1 MDLLDTLLHLLLYAV
16 SGIGVLI
23 VLAGV
28 GEAAWRFLRLRL
40 AGPLAHAQL
49 LTQTGYIRER
59 LGAHL
64 LLGLDFFV
72 AADIIKSTFAPS
84 WENLGILAAIVAIRI
99 VLSYFLAKEMEQT
112 RRERSELQNEGLDPG
127 R

>member
-1 MDLLDTLLHLLLYAV
+1 MEIFHTLLWVLLYTV

-28 GEAAWRFLRLRL
+28 VEAAWRFLRLRL
-40 AGPLAHAQL
+40 DGQHGHAHL
-49 LTQTGYIRER
+49 LMQTDFIRER

-72 AADIIKSTFAPS
+72 AADIIKSTLAPS
-84 WENLGILAAIVAIRI
+84 WENVGILGAIVAIRI
-99 VLSYFLAKEMEQT
+99 ALSYFLSKEMEQT
-112 RRERSELQNEGLDPG
+112 RRERSELQNESE

>member
-1 MDLLDTLLHLLLYAV
+1 MDIFHTLLWGLLYTV

-28 GEAAWRFLRLRL
+28 VEAAWRFLRLRL
-40 AGPLAHAQL
+40 DGNGGHTHL
-49 LTQTGYIRER
+49 LMQTDFVRER

-72 AADIIKSTFAPS
+72 AADIIKSTLAPT
-84 WENLGILAAIVAIRI
+84 WENVGMLGAIVVIRI
-99 VLSYFLAKEMEQT
+99 VLSYFLSREMEQS
-112 RRERSELQNEGLDPG
+112 RRERIELQNEPDV
-127 R
+127 